1 MEHVVMLGERKLSL
15 PLIMLLSFISL
26 VLLTSQCQHHD
37 SVDREAH
44 IALYSDR
51 GVWPESVQAAER
63 MFQWMGYS
71 TDRIDADDVKDGV
84 LDNFALLCVPG
95 GNMYQYAQDLSSIGI
110 ENMRSFVREGGAYL
124 GLCGGA
130 YFAAQK
136 VVWQGNQLPM
146 LSLELFPGTSQGPFD
161 EIVPYPDSTMCLV
174 NIVDATHP
182 ITQAEPDSVWI
193 LYFWGPALLPEEDAE
208 VTILGRYE
216 SIDQPAM
223 LALQY
228 GAGRVFLIGTHP
240 EIEEDSDRDGVSV
253 ADELD
258 DRGSDWDLMK
268 KATLWCLQE

>member
-1 MEHVVMLGERKLSL
+1 MEHVVMSGERKLSL

-110 ENMRSFVREGGAYL
+110 ENMRSFVRSTCL
-124 GLCGGA
+124 R
-130 YFAAQK
+130 
-136 VVWQGNQLPM
+136 NSNPIPLPRWA
-146 LSLELFPGTSQGPFD
+146 P
-161 EIVPYPDSTMCLV
+161 STMPGMS
-174 NIVDATHP
+174 ATTNRLKSSSRTTP
-182 ITQAEPDSVWI
+182 RFGESVVK
-193 LYFWGPALLPEEDAE
+193 G
-208 VTILGRYE
+208 
-216 SIDQPAM
+216 
-223 LALQY
+223 
-228 GAGRVFLIGTHP
+228 
-240 EIEEDSDRDGVSV
+240 
-253 ADELD
+253 
-258 DRGSDWDLMK
+258 
-268 KATLWCLQE
+268 